1 MVEAKSQLHE
11 ELNAAI
17 FKTIEAEFKAKVQNL
32 TA

>member
-17 FKTIEAEFKAKVQNL
+17 IKAIEAEFKAKVQNI